1 MSQIFLFICLVARV
15 ISAGSTYVST
25 AYIDVFETED
35 GVGVSSNDPGI
46 KWIEVLMN
54 IQGLNHTVESVC
66 SPSQSVNETGVMLA
80 TIQMKAALN
89 GICAWR
95 RDKQT
100 NRIIVKRSTGIPL
113 YMHAMYNI
121 ERGVYVS
128 LIFVLIAVLILRDIV
143 SSDPYNVKDKKS

>member
-1 MSQIFLFICLVARV
+1 MDRILFYVTVFCLFITADCQ
-15 ISAGSTYVST
+15 T
-25 AYIDVFETED
+25 AYSNVFQTED
-35 GVGVSSNDPGI
+35 GVEVSLNDPGT
-46 KWIEVLMN
+46 KWMDFLMKS
-54 IQGLNHTVESVC
+54 QGLNHSIASMCDPLV
-66 SPSQSVNETGVMLA
+66 PVNESSVLLQ

-100 NRIIVKRSTGIPL
+100 NKIMVKRSTGIPL

-128 LIFVLIAVLILRDIV
+128 LIFVLIAVLVLRDIG
-143 SSDPYNVKDKKS
+143 SSDCNTKKTT